1 MQRKL
6 LSLVT
11 FLATATLLAQTPC
24 VNGSAGTY
32 ACNGYDLQS
41 HIPLST
47 FNAGGAN
54 DSWGWTD
61 PLDGKEYAIM
71 GLEGGTAFI
80 DISDAVNPVYL
91 GFIPSQTGA
100 SDWRDVKVYSNHA
113 FIVSEAGGHGIQ
125 IFDLTR
131 LRNVANPPVTFSID
145 AHYTGFG
152 NAHNIVINEDTGYA
166 YGVGTDTYNGGTHF
180 VNIQD
185 PLNPVAAGGFGG
197 DGYVHDAQ
205 VVTYNGPDTDYAG
218 RELLIAS
225 SGSVQVL
232 SIVDITD
239 KANPQSIS
247 TMSYPD
253 AGYTHQGWFTEDQRY
268 FLLGDEFDE
277 SNQGYNT
284 RTVVFDL
291 LNLDSPQLAFNFF
304 GTTPAIDHN
313 GYVKGNMYYLSNYA
327 AGLRVLDIS
336 DIENGNMSETG
347 FFDTYSDNNNASYNG
362 VWNVYPYFDS
372 GNIMINDRQYG
383 FFLVKASDP
392 DNEDPVAVCQNF
404 TASLDENGEVIVS
417 GDDVDGGSTDN
428 SGFVTLTLSENTF
441 DCTDLGANTVTV
453 TATDPAG
460 NTDTCTAIITVVD
473 DMGPVFDCYQNQS
486 VQYETGNSF
495 YVLEDFVASG
505 DVSATDN
512 CTTSLTIAQ
521 NPAAGTE
528 LTEGVYTISFETS
541 DDEGNTSNCS
551 FELTVVE
558 ILSVENPTLSKGLS
572 IYPNPS
578 SDMIHIISANKN
590 LTHIGIADISG
601 KLLFSVSNLDA
612 DRQTIDISTLAQGIY
627 FMQINGEVTKKIIKK

>member
-1 MQRKL
+1 M
-6 LSLVT
+6 T

-24 VNGSAGTY
+24 VGGSAGSY

-54 DSWGWTD
+54 DSWGWAD

-80 DISDAVNPVYL
+80 DLSDPVNPVYL
-91 GFIPSQTGA
+91 GFIPSQTG
-100 SDWRDVKVYSNHA
+100 SSSWRDVKVYSNHA

-131 LRNVANPPVTFSID
+131 LRNVANPPVTFTID

-152 NAHNIVINEDTGYA
+152 SAHNIVINEATGYA
-166 YGVGTDTYNGGTHF
+166 YGVGTDTFGGGTHF

-205 VVTYNGPDTDYAG
+205 VVTYNGPDSDYTG
-218 RELLIAS
+218 SELLIAS
-225 SGSVQVL
+225 SGFDQVL

-247 TMSYPD
+247 TMTYTD

-277 SNQGYNT
+277 SNEGYNT

-291 LNLDSPQLAFNFF
+291 NDLDNPQFSFNFY

-313 GYVKGNMYYLSNYA
+313 GYVKGDVYYLSNYA

-336 DIENGNMSETG
+336 DIGNGNMSEVG

-383 FFLVKASDP
+383 FFLVKASAP

-404 TASLDENGEVIVS
+404 TASLDGNGEVVVS

-428 SGFVTLTLSENTF
+428 SGFVTLTLSQNTF
-441 DCTDLGANTVTV
+441 DCSDLGPNTVTV
-453 TATDPAG
+453 TATDPSG
-460 NTDTCTAIITVVD
+460 NTDTCTAVITVVD
-473 DMGPVFDCYQNQS
+473 DMGPVFDCHQNHT
-486 VQYETGNSF
+486 VAYDTGSSF
-495 YVLEDFVASG
+495 YTLIDFVSSG

-512 CTTSLTIAQ
+512 CTASLSITQ
-521 NPAAGTE
+521 SPAAGTE
-528 LTEGVYTISFETS
+528 LTVGVYTISFETT
-541 DDEGNTSNCS
+541 DDEANTSNCS
-551 FELTVVE
+551 FELTVEE
-558 ILSVENPTLSKGLS
+558 ILSVQNAALTEGLS

-578 SDMIHIISANKN
+578 SEYINVVSKN
-590 LTHIGIADISG
+590 ENLSRIVIADITG
-601 KLLFSVSNLDA
+601 KILISLEQLDVEKQSINVSSL
-612 DRQTIDISTLAQGIY
+612 SEGIY
-627 FMQINGEVTKKIIKK
+627 FVNINNSVTKKIIKK

>member
-1 MQRKL
+1 M
-6 LSLVT
+6 
-11 FLATATLLAQTPC
+11 TAQVSISQTPC
-24 VNGSAGTY
+24 VGGMAGSY

-54 DSWGWTD
+54 DSWGWAD
-61 PLDGKEYAIM
+61 PLDGKEYAIV
-71 GLEGGTAFI
+71 GLEGGTAFV
-80 DISDAVNPVYL
+80 DISDPVNPVYL
-91 GFIPSQTGA
+91 GLLPSQTGA
-100 SDWRDVKVYSNHA
+100 STWRDVKVYLNYA

-131 LRNVANPPVTFSID
+131 LRNVANPPATFTID

-152 NAHNIVINEDTGYA
+152 NAHNIVINEDTGFA
-166 YGVGTDTYNGGTHF
+166 YGVGTDTFSGGTHF

-205 VVTYNGPDTDYAG
+205 VITYNGPDSDYTG
-218 RELLIAS
+218 SELLIAS
-225 SGSVQVL
+225 SGSEQVL

-239 KANPQSIS
+239 KGNPQSIS
-247 TMSYPD
+247 TMSYTD

-291 LNLDSPQLAFNFF
+291 VDLDNPQFSFNFF

-313 GYVKGNMYYLSNYA
+313 GYVKGDVYYLSNYA

-336 DIENGNMSETG
+336 DIGNGNMSETG

-383 FFLVKASDP
+383 FFLVKASAP

-404 TASLDENGEVIVS
+404 TASLDENGEVVVS
-417 GDDVDGGSTDN
+417 GNDVDGGSTDN

-441 DCTDLGANTVTV
+441 NCSDIGPNTVTV
-453 TATDPAG
+453 TATDPSG
-460 NTDTCTAIITVVD
+460 NTDTCTAVITVVD
-473 DMGPVFDCYQNQS
+473 DMGPVFDCHQNQS
-486 VQYETGNSF
+486 VSYDTGSSF
-495 YVLEDFVASG
+495 YTLIDFVASG
-505 DVSATDN
+505 DVSAIDN
-512 CTTSLTIAQ
+512 CTASLSIAQ
-521 NPAAGTE
+521 SPTAGTE
-528 LTEGVYTISFETS
+528 LTEGVYTISFETT

-558 ILSVENPTLSKGLS
+558 ILSIQNATLSEGLA

-578 SDMIHIISANKN
+578 SDNINVVSKNEN
-590 LTHIGIADISG
+590 LTQISVADITG
-601 KLLFSVSNLDA
+601 KILISLEQLDVEKQSINISNL
-612 DRQTIDISTLAQGIY
+612 SEGIY
-627 FMQINGEVTKKIIKK
+627 FVNINNSITKKIIKK

>member
-1 MQRKL
+1 MRYL
-6 LSLVT
+6 LLFALMMAQFSV
-11 FLATATLLAQTPC
+11 AQTPC
-24 VNGSAGTY
+24 VGGTAGSY

-54 DSWGWTD
+54 DSWGWAD

-80 DISDAVNPVYL
+80 DISDPVNPIYL
-91 GFIPSQTGA
+91 GMLPSQTG
-100 SDWRDVKVYSNHA
+100 SSTWRDVKVYSNYA
-113 FIVSEAGGHGIQ
+113 FVVSEAGGHGIQ

-131 LRNVANPPVTFSID
+131 LRNVANPPETFNND
-145 AHYTGFG
+145 AHYDGFG
-152 NAHNIVINEDTGYA
+152 SAHNIVINEDTGYA
-166 YGVGTDTYNGGTHF
+166 YGVGTNTFNGGTHF

-205 VVTYNGPDTDYAG
+205 VVTYNGPDSDYTG
-218 RELLIAS
+218 SELLIAS
-225 SGSVQVL
+225 SGSEQVL

-239 KANPQSIS
+239 KSNPQSIS
-247 TMSYPD
+247 TMSYTD

-277 SNQGYNT
+277 SNEGYNT

-291 LNLDSPQLAFNFF
+291 NDLDNPQFSFNFY

-313 GYVKGNMYYLSNYA
+313 GYVKGDVYYLSNYA

-336 DIENGNMSETG
+336 DIGNGTMSEVG

-383 FFLVKASDP
+383 FFLVKASAP

-404 TASLDENGEVIVS
+404 TASLDENGEVVVS

-441 DCTDLGANTVTV
+441 DCTDLGPNTVTV
-453 TATDPAG
+453 TATDPSG

-473 DMGPVFDCYQNQS
+473 DMGPIFDCYQNHS
-486 VQYETGNSF
+486 VEYDAGASF
-495 YVLEDFVASG
+495 YTLVDFVANG
-505 DVSATDN
+505 NVSATDN
-512 CTTSLTIAQ
+512 CTASLTISQ
-521 NPAAGTE
+521 TPAPGTE
-528 LTEGVYTISFETS
+528 LVEGVYTISFETT
-541 DDEGNTSNCS
+541 DDEGTTSNCS
-551 FELTVVE
+551 FELTVDKV
-558 ILSVENPTLSKGLS
+558 LSIQNPSLSEGLA

-578 SDMIHIISANKN
+578 SETINIESKN
-590 LTHIGIADISG
+590 ENITHISLADITG
-601 KLLFSVSNLDA
+601 KILRSLNQLDVEK
-612 DRQTIDISTLAQGIY
+612 QSLNISDLSEGIY
-627 FMQINGEVTKKIIKK
+627 FVNINNTITKKIIKN